1 MIIWF
6 LLLIF
11 GKRQDLFQNHFKVFH
26 NGTEFMVFGTHKK
39 IEKSLKFCLTIHLK
53 NSAGCAII
61 FHAAGMWL
69 SLVERC
75 VRDAKAAG
83 SNPVIPTIDNESRV
97 CALLSLSYIH

>member
-39 IEKSLKFCLTIHLK
+39 IEKFASK
-53 NSAGCAII
+53 NIEKSKN
-61 FHAAGMWL
+61 L
-69 SLVERC
+69 
-75 VRDAKAAG
+75 
-83 SNPVIPTIDNESRV
+83 
-97 CALLSLSYIH
+97 